1 MNTRKMFARAVAGAA
16 MLCLGGCGNADAVN
30 CAVFKVGDSE
40 EAAVG
45 RVPQESWGFDP
56 FRMAVMS
63 EGREVRFY
71 RCTFS
76 QIKGKAEKAHSIMA
90 FKDGRLFNIFTQPTS
105 EESAEF
111 FKSKNV
117 AWNRH
122 EFDYGPPLAY
132 EQLMLA
138 LADKREA
145 SEWEL
150 RFYSYDDV
158 ANYDWGLAVVAG
170 VFKALSLP
178 KELMSKDGK
187 SEKLDHD
194 ECDCKQCACKRQVY
208 ALRRIKLGEQRADVE
223 LAHGRPAL
231 TDDSGVCYYIGNR
244 LKPIDDCILVKYD
257 EANRVEAIFD
267 RDFRSRVLFE
277 KLKK

>member
-117 AWNRH
+117 AWNCH

-170 VFKALSLP
+170 VFKLLTLP

-194 ECDCKQCACKRQVY
+194 GGNCKKHVY
-208 ALRRIKLGEQRADVE
+208 APKRLKLGEQRADVE

-244 LKPIDDCILVKYD
+244 LDPLDDCVLVKYD

>member
-1 MNTRKMFARAVAGAA
+1 MNTRIMFARAVAGAA

-40 EAAVG
+40 EAVIG

-63 EGREVRFY
+63 DGGEVRFY

-90 FKDGRLFNIFTQPTS
+90 FKDGRLFNIFTEPTF

-111 FKSKNV
+111 FKNRNV

-132 EQLMLA
+132 AQLMLE

-150 RFYSYDDV
+150 RFCSYDDV
-158 ANYDWGLAVVAG
+158 AHYDWGLMVVAG
-170 VFKALSLP
+170 VFKLLTLP

-194 ECDCKQCACKRQVY
+194 ECDCKQCASKRQVY
-208 ALRRIKLGEQRADVE
+208 ALRRIKLGEQRAELE

>member
-1 MNTRKMFARAVAGAA
+1 MFARAIAGAA
-16 MLCLGGCGNADAVN
+16 MLCLAGCWNADAAN

-40 EAAVG
+40 EAVVD
-45 RVPQESWGFDP
+45 RVPHESWGFDP

-63 EGREVRFY
+63 DGGEVRFY

-111 FKSKNV
+111 FESRNV
-117 AWNRH
+117 AWNRK

-132 EQLMLA
+132 AQLMLA

-158 ANYDWGLAVVAG
+158 AHYDWGLAVVAG
-170 VFKALSLP
+170 IFKALSLP
-178 KELMSKDGK
+178 KELMSKGGK
-187 SEKLDHD
+187 AEKLVHD
-194 ECDCKQCACKRQVY
+194 ECNCKKHIYAPKR
-208 ALRRIKLGEQRADVE
+208 LKLGEHRADVE

-244 LKPIDDCILVKYD
+244 LDPLDDCVLVKYD